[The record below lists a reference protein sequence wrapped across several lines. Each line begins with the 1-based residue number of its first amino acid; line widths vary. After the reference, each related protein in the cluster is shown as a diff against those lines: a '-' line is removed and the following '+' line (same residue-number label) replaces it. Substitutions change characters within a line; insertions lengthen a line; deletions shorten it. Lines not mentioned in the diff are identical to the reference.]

1 MVSGPSDHIFP
12 NRLEAATS
20 RLEDIATST
29 ELPKDVAVLSQTETS
44 PVSDSPA
51 PKLPSQAALP
61 NSAPRTNEPMP
72 EAIEEFDQLIS
83 SSVDNY
89 VKLSNELGGVVE
101 EQVSTSASTST
112 QHYFLANKNL
122 LTPQRLPKYLKDFK
136 NSGRSC

>member
-1 MVSGPSDHIFP
+1 
-12 NRLEAATS
+12 
-20 RLEDIATST
+20 
-29 ELPKDVAVLSQTETS
+29 
-44 PVSDSPA
+44 
-51 PKLPSQAALP
+51 
-61 NSAPRTNEPMP
+61 MP